1 SASSTTYMFS
11 LSLHDALPIFEEMF
25 NIPVNV
31 SEDIL
36 KSEFDD
42 LIYLDENDVF
52 YFQDG
57 RGLYRYSMADNQLT
71 NIVTLDKPDAIF
83 ISADGKTIAWEE
95 QGEEAYDIK
104 INVLNVEMG

>member
-36 KSEFDD
+36 KSEFGD
-42 LIYLDENDVF
+42 LIYLNENDVF
-52 YFQDG
+52 YFQYG
-57 RGLYRYSMADNQLT
+57 RGLYSYSMADNQLT
-71 NIVTLDKPDAIF
+71 NIVTLDTPDAIF
-83 ISADGKTIAWEE
+83 IRSEE
-95 QGEEAYDIK
+95 HTSELQSRFDL
-104 INVLNVEMG
+104 VCRLL